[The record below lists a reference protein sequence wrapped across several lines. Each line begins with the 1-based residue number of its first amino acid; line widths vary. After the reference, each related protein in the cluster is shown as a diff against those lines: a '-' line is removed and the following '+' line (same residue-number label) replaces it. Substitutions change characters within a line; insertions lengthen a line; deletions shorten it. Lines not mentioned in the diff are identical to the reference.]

1 MSRAALLRGSHS
13 ELKSGTVS
21 LWEHRNVSTYP
32 SNLPEVGFIMIT
44 CRRHDIASFRDD
56 YLYYNVHDLADV
68 SRKRLAH
75 FKTNVYLACSQS
87 VRIPSA
93 RLTDSLNRPK
103 HAWQRSYMNS
113 KHVKSTDS
121 SAVSSFPKSVE
132 RGQPKKKSQ
141 TGKNSNLGTLY
152 ESINLLEFT
161 PNCRM
166 IGS

>member
-1 MSRAALLRGSHS
+1 MSSAALLRGSHL
-13 ELKSGTVS
+13 ELKSGIVS
-21 LWEHRNVSTYP
+21 LWEHRNESTYP
-32 SNLPEVGFIMIT
+32 STLPEVGCIMIT
-44 CRRHDIASFRDD
+44 CRRRDIASFRDD
-56 YLYYNVHDLADV
+56 YLYYNVHDLAGV

-75 FKTNVYLACSQS
+75 FKTNVYLARSQV

-93 RLTDSLNRPK
+93 RLTDSLNRSK

-113 KHVKSTDS
+113 KHVKSTES

-132 RGQPKKKSQ
+132 RGLRKQKPR
-141 TGKNSNLGTLY
+141 TERITNSELY
-152 ESINLLEFT
+152 ESMNLLEFT